1 MRRRLAALS
10 GCGDMRPEARPLG
23 PDRRR
28 TVTTFCRA
36 FGVSSAAENQCSAAS
51 ALQCSA
57 ASAMLHRLCKQSFDP
72 RRQCLLRPGSTICVI
87 IAAHGWH
94 ADHQGHPCQV
104 WEQCADLR
112 WPSDR

>member
-36 FGVSSAAENQCSAAS
+36 FGVSSAAEFQCSPAS
-51 ALQCSA
+51 ALHTP
-57 ASAMLHRLCKQSFDP
+57 MFLCKQGWI
-72 RRQCLLRPGSTICVI
+72 QCFRTRLMG
-87 IAAHGWH
+87 HGWH

-104 WEQCADLR
+104 WEQYANLR
-112 WPSDR
+112 WPLDR